1 MPQETKSYEEYT
13 ERVWSPSSI
22 MRVENSIINNILGC
36 RTPEAVEAGLTYVRY
51 LRESGLTNE
60 NYPLFLKLLE
70 IDNHWVIDELIG
82 DGDPFLLLTPIQPT
96 RHLISTCFRLLTNW
110 HPGGIYPKTLSIAL
124 GVLQVAYSYAKDGY
138 DIHNLSINDVNN
150 LGKHLNKDLGQ
161 QDAVN
166 RTILDI
172 LDRINMLE
180 GLGDANMERV
190 ARQATLIRSNFFDRR
205 KKLEDAIPQVLLV
218 KSDYL
223 VKEVAPQRVFE

>member
-1 MPQETKSYEEYT
+1 MPQETKVNDEYT
-13 ERVWSPSSI
+13 ERVWSSESI
-22 MRVENSIINNILGC
+22 TRVEKSILDNVLGC
-36 RTPEAVEAGLTYVRY
+36 RTPEAVEAALTYVRY
-51 LRESGLTNE
+51 LRNSGLTNE
-60 NYPLFLKLLE
+60 NYPVFLRLLE
-70 IDNHWVIDELIG
+70 IDNHWVIDTLIG

-96 RHLISTCFRLLTNW
+96 KHLISTCFRLLTNW

-172 LDRINMLE
+172 LDRITTLE
-180 GLGDANMERV
+180 GRGDENMERV

>member
-1 MPQETKSYEEYT
+1 VEKSILDN
-13 ERVWSPSSI
+13 V
-22 MRVENSIINNILGC
+22 LGC
-36 RTPEAVEAGLTYVRY
+36 RTPEAVEAALTYVRY
-51 LRESGLTNE
+51 LRNSGLTNE
-60 NYPLFLKLLE
+60 NYPVFLRLLE
-70 IDNHWVIDELIG
+70 IDNHWVIDTLIG

-96 RHLISTCFRLLTNW
+96 KHLISTCFRLLTNW

-138 DIHNLSINDVNN
+138 DIHNVSINDVNN

-172 LDRINMLE
+172 LDRITTLE
-180 GLGDANMERV
+180 GRGDENMERV

>member
-1 MPQETKSYEEYT
+1 MPQETKVNDEYT
-13 ERVWSPSSI
+13 ERVWSSESI
-22 MRVENSIINNILGC
+22 TRVEKSILDNILGC
-36 RTPEAVEAGLTYVRY
+36 RTPEAVEAALTYVRY
-51 LRESGLTNE
+51 LRNSGLTNE
-60 NYPLFLKLLE
+60 NYPVFLRLLE
-70 IDNHWVIDELIG
+70 IDNHWVIDTLIG
-82 DGDPFLLLTPIQPT
+82 EGDPFLLLTPIQPT
-96 RHLISTCFRLLTNW
+96 KHLISTCFRLLTNW

-138 DIHNLSINDVNN
+138 DIHNVSINDVNN

-172 LDRINMLE
+172 LDRITMLE
-180 GLGDANMERV
+180 GRGDENMERV